1 MIITSLAIAGVLL
14 CVVFLGTYEWT
25 HINPTDLTLFVI
37 SLALGAGWAI
47 YYERTY
53 QDALAVA
60 FLANCWLTLRL
71 LLDVASDAC
80 KTAIVSRSRTRR

>member
-14 CVVFLGTYEWT
+14 CVVFLGTYEWAR
-25 HINPTDLTLFVI
+25 INATDLTLFVI
-37 SLALGAGWAI
+37 SIVLSAAWAI

-53 QDALAVA
+53 QEAVAVA
-60 FLANCWLTLRL
+60 FLANGWLTLRL